1 MAQGI
6 FIAEVVSDSTAYG
19 KDAKSR
25 LKSIGSLIS
34 GGGTVPIGTVEWQAA
49 GDPTLPPVRGFAA
62 PLLPWST
69 SIPIEG
75 EYIMVIASPS
85 PNQTSDDSVQESFF
99 YLGPVNIDGDKNLN
113 KAKGFMNRSSSPSP
127 TIPSIPKISV
137 KNVPPMQPLIG
148 DTIFQDRNGSV
159 IRMSN
164 TQKATNLPSI
174 NLGSGAQLPFS
185 RPGTPTTNFSPAFT
199 PGAAGNPIMMLTV
212 GIPGDTTG
220 KRAVGS
226 FTGLATAAE
235 KPEVDRSFI
244 YMTSDQNINFRH
256 PRGGF
261 PNTGQVFAKDTSV
274 KTDAKN
280 AGDENAD
287 PASSKVTNGKYSNP
301 AAGVARFQAV
311 AQFPLTPTDATT
323 SQIILGSDRINIVA
337 KRDSVLIGASKDVK
351 IGTRDW
357 RMEVNSTMDIVYE
370 LLQQTIILTQHVQGV
385 CRHLD
390 DTINQVKIMQFPTGV
405 GPTGPCLTDYFKALE
420 GIQKRLKG
428 SSAQSEIKASAVK
441 SGKDGGTRGGL
452 KERIEQ
458 LNLLLEEFD
467 KMKRSDKDKKTE

>member
-6 FIAEVVSDSTAYG
+6 FIAEVTSDSTAYG

-25 LKSIGSLIS
+25 LKSIGSLI
-34 GGGTVPIGTVEWQAA
+34 GGGGAVPIGTVEWQAA
-49 GDPTLPPVRGFAA
+49 GDPTLPPVTGFAA

-127 TIPSIPKISV
+127 TIPSIPSISV

-174 NLGSGAQLPFS
+174 NLGSGGQLPFS
-185 RPGTPTTNFSPAFT
+185 RPGYPPPPFSPAFT

-220 KRAVGS
+220 KRSVGN

-261 PNTGQVFAKDTSV
+261 PNTGQVFANNTEF
-274 KTDAKN
+274 KTDGKN
-280 AGDENAD
+280 TSDETVTA
-287 PASSKVTNGKYSNP
+287 ASDKVTNNKYSNP
-301 AAGVARFQAV
+301 AAGVFFQQV
-311 AQFPLTPTDATT
+311 AQFPITPTDATT

-370 LLQQTIILTQHVQGV
+370 LIQQTIVLTQHVQGI

-405 GPTGPCLTDYFKALE
+405 GPTGPCLTDYFKAFE
-420 GIQKRLKG
+420 GIQQRLKG
-428 SSAQSEIKASAVK
+428 SSSQAVITDSAK
-441 SGKDGGTRGGL
+441 GTRGNL
-452 KERIEQ
+452 KARVQE
-458 LNLLLEEFD
+458 LNRLLEEFD
-467 KMKRSDKDKKTE
+467 KMKRSDKDKKNTDV